1 MSDLLRLPLELLSCV
16 VQYLVQA
23 DDLHDHLSLSRTCKD
38 LYATLWVDSADMWK
52 IVWKELYDDSPVVS
66 DQTHNGMLCSE
77 VYKETIKSRMKTLQ
91 LTRGIATKLGHTT
104 HPSEQGDDPDLYHA
118 EHKTQRRRKTP
129 KQAYALSPNAYLNTM
144 MALVD
149 LAHGLGDKN
158 AHWVQSATT
167 SEFWAHAI
175 HLWFSK
181 ATVGGGPLRA
191 SHMYHAPATLC
202 KLFDV
207 LAKVATADP
216 SLLRGLYCNSYGSFS
231 HVRRLLINT
240 PNDRF
245 SRRLILEAQSRSWF
259 PWSVCH
265 VFFLTLFCGPGVALH
280 PTSPVP
286 WPPLVPVIPS
296 WFNQGIQPTSIKP
309 IPLIPPYR
317 SRVERLQQQVHQGQS
332 PRTKSYPMSGRWT
345 GYYAYQ
351 TFLPYVNN
359 AVPMDDEDDVVSD
372 YGADNDDS
380 ATYESDD
387 LQSDEERPLRTGITR
402 GQEFAMR
409 GLKVDRRMIVDLV
422 DGTTDWLD
430 PFERLAGRATGSQ
443 NRNTTADSEP
453 LYLSSDIDAMVLS
466 ATDESF
472 LSNVALRKNLA
483 DEDDLNHRRN
493 WGHQRVFSGRGH
505 DAVGDFGIR
514 GIVSE
519 KTGLV
524 RMIKTYFSASQLEFV
539 RGRQFF
545 EFGNQPHQLAS
556 HPRTGLLRWC
566 YRGHVDP
573 EGEGPGV
580 VGLWYDEEVS
590 GPFWLYRVSS

>member
-207 LAKVATADP
+207 LAKVATA
-216 SLLRGLYCNSYGSFS
+216 
-231 HVRRLLINT
+231 
-240 PNDRF
+240 
-245 SRRLILEAQSRSWF
+245 
-259 PWSVCH
+259 
-265 VFFLTLFCGPGVALH
+265 
-280 PTSPVP
+280 
-286 WPPLVPVIPS
+286 VPVIPS

-332 PRTKSYPMSGRWT
+332 LRTKSYPMSGRWT

-472 LSNVALRKNLA
+472 LSNVALCKNLA
-483 DEDDLNHRRN
+483 DEDDLNHRSN

-505 DAVGDFGIR
+505 DAIGDFGIR